1 MNLGEARSIV
11 RMYINEPKAQTWS
24 DTQLNGII
32 QEANR
37 EIYNRLVSIC
47 PQWFAGPRTFVW
59 PAKSYKIN
67 LPTKLDA
74 TGTVNIGN
82 IVRVLGVFVMQSTGD
97 VSQANPPYPMI
108 PKTRIADL
116 YEVKF
121 NNYTVVPSIATSY
134 PSNLSSS
141 ITYMYTLL
149 GPDMYVWPVPES
161 DLYIDI
167 FYIPT
172 VATPVAD
179 ADNLLVPGLITNATQ
194 LTDHHELVPLLAAIK
209 TKTAIGDPDNNLS
222 RIFDSRMDSSKQ
234 SLAIDQQ
241 IQNPVQVRGVG

>member
-1 MNLGEARSIV
+1 MNLGEARSLV

-24 DTQLNGII
+24 DAQLNGII

-47 PQWFAGPRTFVW
+47 PQWFAGPRSFTW

-67 LPTKLDA
+67 LPTKLDYVGNA
-74 TGTVNIGN
+74 VGN
-82 IVRVLGVFVMQSTGD
+82 IVRVLGVFVMQALGD
-97 VSQANPPYPMI
+97 IGQANPPYPMV

-134 PSNLSSS
+134 PSNLSSA

-149 GPDMYVWPVPES
+149 GPDMYVWPVPET
-161 DLYIDI
+161 DLYLDL
-167 FYIPT
+167 FCIPT
-172 VATPVAD
+172 VSTPAAD
-179 ADNLLVPGLITNATQ
+179 ADNLLVPGISTNPTQ

-209 TKTAIGDPDNNLS
+209 AKTAIGDPDNNLS
-222 RIFDSRMDSSKQ
+222 RIFDSRMESSKQ